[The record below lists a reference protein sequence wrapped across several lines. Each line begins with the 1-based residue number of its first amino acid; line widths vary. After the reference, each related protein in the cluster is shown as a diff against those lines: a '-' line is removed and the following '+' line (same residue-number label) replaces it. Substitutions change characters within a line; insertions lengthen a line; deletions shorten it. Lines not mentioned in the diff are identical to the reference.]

1 MNLEMKVSEL
11 SKKERIAKE
20 KRARILKEMENR
32 IKATSYIEFN
42 DDVKNILEYLYD
54 KCNRKGQV
62 YMTMRD
68 IVCECNLGHLGD
80 DKDEEKK
87 IKLGLKLKPVS
98 EIIEDRMEAIR
109 DILFR
114 LEDVILSSVEDLIGI
129 TEEQHYNE
137 LIILEL
143 VDDFR

>member
-1 MNLEMKVSEL
+1 
-11 SKKERIAKE
+11 
-20 KRARILKEMENR
+20 ME
-32 IKATSYIEFN
+32 
-42 DDVKNILEYLYD
+42 
-54 KCNRKGQV
+54 
-62 YMTMRD
+62 
-68 IVCECNLGHLGD
+68 
-80 DKDEEKK
+80 EEKK

-137 LIILEL
+137 LIVLEL
-143 VDDFR
+143 VDEFR